1 MIEVFLFLYT
11 LEVGYTPQAWE
22 TNQPFQEDLISL
34 SFSPDLVFFNI
45 LHITGTAQI
54 GMILMGGGS
63 TRPFQFNPLSL
74 TSKVEIYA
82 DFKGLQIGLLYTCQ
96 HPIQAWTNLNT
107 TPYATY
113 NMASN
118 YYFIRFKGG
127 QQ

>member
-11 LEVGYTPQAWE
+11 LEVGYTPQARE

-45 LHITGTAQI
+45 LHITGSAQI
-54 GMILMGGGS
+54 DMIFKGSS

-74 TSKVEIYA
+74 TSEVEIYLS
-82 DFKGLQIGLLYTCQ
+82 FKGIEAGLLYTCQ

-113 NMASN
+113 DMASN
-118 YYFIRFKGG
+118 YYFVRFKSNP
-127 QQ
+127 